1 MHRRAHSEIVSIHEA
16 RALLGLKGNVDGADL
31 TAAFRTAIKAARPDQ
46 GGDDIQFRRTIAA
59 WRLLQAEAAKP
70 LALAAPDAPPA
81 ALPVISITPLEA
93 VFGGKV
99 VVRIGNRTLRVDVAS
114 GLRTGDLLRLSGAG
128 LDGGSLCLSVLIR
141 AADGLSALGNDLH
154 MVWPTSPRLI
164 EDGGR
169 VEIETYAGTRSAWIT
184 PGLTAP
190 IRLRLR
196 DLGLPGRDDR
206 QTGHLFV
213 TLIRNVEASTP
224 AEDALSRFTQ
234 VWTPERLAA

>member
-1 MHRRAHSEIVSIHEA
+1 MHSRVHSEIVSIHEA
-16 RALLGLKGNVDGADL
+16 RALLGLTGHVDGPDL
-31 TAAFRTAIKAARPDQ
+31 TAAFRRAVKAARPDQ
-46 GGDDIQFRRTIAA
+46 GGDDVQFRRTIAA

-70 LALAAPDAPPA
+70 RALAAPDGPPA
-81 ALPVISITPLEA
+81 ALPVISITPLQA
-93 VFGGKV
+93 VHGGKAIL
-99 VVRIGNRTLRVDVAS
+99 RIGNRTLRVDVAS
-114 GLRTGDLLRLSGAG
+114 GVRTGDVLRLSGAG
-128 LDGGSLCLSVLIR
+128 IDGRNLCLTVLIR

-154 MVWPTSPRLI
+154 MIWPTSPRLI

-169 VEIETYAGTRSAWIT
+169 VEIETHAGTRSALIT

-196 DLGLPGRDDR
+196 DLGLPAREDR
-206 QTGHLFV
+206 PNGHLFV
-213 TLIRNVEASTP
+213 TLTRNAAASSK